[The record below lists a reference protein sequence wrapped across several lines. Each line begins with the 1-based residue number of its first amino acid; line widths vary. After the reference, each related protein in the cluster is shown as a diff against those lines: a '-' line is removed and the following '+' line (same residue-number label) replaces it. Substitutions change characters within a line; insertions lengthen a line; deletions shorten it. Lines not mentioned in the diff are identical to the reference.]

1 MLSRVRVGEV
11 DVLSFSPGATLTSE
25 TAMRVI
31 TAVLRNIARPFHV
44 VLDCAEL
51 TALDSAGLGAIV
63 QVYKK
68 VHELGGGLFIASV
81 PHGYARNI
89 FSITRLDTVLELY
102 DDVDQAVA
110 AHVAVE

>member
-1 MLSRVRVGEV
+1 M
-11 DVLSFSPGATLTSE
+11 LTSE

-68 VHELGGGLFIASV
+68 VRELGGNLYIASV
-81 PHGYARNI
+81 PDGYARNI
-89 FSITRLDTVLELY
+89 FAITRLDTVLDLF
-102 DDVDQAVA
+102 DDVESAVA
-110 AHVAVE
+110 AHAAAD